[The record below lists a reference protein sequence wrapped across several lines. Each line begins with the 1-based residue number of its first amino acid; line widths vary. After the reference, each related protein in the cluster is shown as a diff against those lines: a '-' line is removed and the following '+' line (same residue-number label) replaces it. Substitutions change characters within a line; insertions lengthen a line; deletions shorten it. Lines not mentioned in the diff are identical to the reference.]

1 MFFFTILQCLS
12 FHVHQRNK
20 EIAYLLAN
28 NFPTVT
34 ALLLFCTN
42 FLEALSL
49 YSYSLM
55 IISALQ
61 NKYDRHSKNCY
72 TETAF

>member
-1 MFFFTILQCLS
+1 MGEKVFNSTFYIKLS

-34 ALLLFCTN
+34 ALLLFLTN

-49 YSYSLM
+49 
-55 IISALQ
+55 
-61 NKYDRHSKNCY
+61 
-72 TETAF
+72 TATA